1 MANKRE
7 KNREGTL
14 PRERVATAGP
24 DELERFLDEHPDTQ
38 YVDAVFI
45 DLCGLIRGKR
55 YPRAEAQKLFKSGL
69 QIPYSVYLL
78 DVTGANADP
87 GGRGF
92 SDGDPDGTAL
102 PLAGTLVP
110 VPWSPRPGAQALMTL
125 LDQEGRPCMVEPRNI
140 ALRVAER
147 FHELGLRPVTAFE
160 LEFYLIDRERGAG
173 GRPQPVISPATGER
187 EKSTQ
192 VYGIEE
198 LGAFSGFFDDT
209 EAACLAQRVPAT
221 VATSEFAPAQYEIN
235 LRHMEPPITSADHC
249 GLLRNI
255 IKCVAKQHGME
266 ATFLSKPF
274 PDETGNGMHVHLSLL
289 EGSGRNAFD
298 DGSAGGSEVL
308 RHAIGGLQA
317 TMAEGMALFAPN
329 LNAYRRFG
337 PNLFVPV
344 TKSWGF
350 NNRSVAFRIPGGA
363 GTDRRIEHRVAGAE
377 ANPYL
382 VLAAVLAGAHHGI
395 VNRLDPGPPST
406 GNAGA
411 ETDPDLP
418 LSWEKALDRLEGS
431 EILRTYLGEE
441 YVRLYCATKR
451 KEMERF
457 NACISPLEYEWYL

>member
-1 MANKRE
+1 MANKRQRDPE
-7 KNREGTL
+7 AI
-14 PRERVATAGP
+14 RERGQLATAGP
-24 DELERFLDEHPDTQ
+24 EELERFLAEHPDTQ
-38 YVDAVFI
+38 FVDAVFI
-45 DLCGLIRGKR
+45 DLCGFVRGKR
-55 YPRAEAQKLFKSGL
+55 YPRAEAEKLFNSGL

-78 DVTGANADP
+78 DVTGANLDP
-87 GGRGF
+87 CGRGF

-102 PLAGTLVP
+102 PLSGTLAP
-110 VPWSPRPGAQALMTL
+110 VPWSSRPGAQVLMTL
-125 LDQEGRPCMVEPRNI
+125 LDQGGRPCTAEPRNI

-147 FHELGLRPVTAFE
+147 FRELGLRPVTAFE
-160 LEFYLIDRERGAG
+160 LEFYLIDRERDAD

-198 LGAFSGFFDDT
+198 LGAFSGFFDDV

-221 VATSEFAPAQYEIN
+221 VTTSEFAPAQYEIN

-249 GLLRNI
+249 ALLRNI
-255 IKCVAKQHGME
+255 VKTIAKQHGME

-289 EGSGRNAFD
+289 EESGRNVFD
-298 DGSAGGSEVL
+298 DGTANGSELL
-308 RHAIGGLQA
+308 RHAVGGLQA

-329 LNAYRRFG
+329 INAYRRFG

-350 NNRSVAFRIPGGA
+350 NNRSVAFRIPGGP
-363 GTDRRIEHRVAGAE
+363 GKDRRIEHRVAGAE

-395 VNRLDPGPPST
+395 VDRLDPGPPST

-418 LSWEKALDRLEGS
+418 LSWEKALERLEGS
-431 EILRTYLGEE
+431 DILRAYFGDE

-457 NACISPLEYEWYL
+457 NAHVSPLEYEWYL